1 MLYNEEGSLRK
12 QVMLF
17 TYAPINFETST
28 KTHYYGKIADKHTEN
43 LKLAPGEI

>member
-17 TYAPINFETST
+17 TYAPINLKLQQKPIIT
-28 KTHYYGKIADKHTEN
+28 GKNADKHTEN
-43 LKLAPGEI
+43 LKLAPAEI